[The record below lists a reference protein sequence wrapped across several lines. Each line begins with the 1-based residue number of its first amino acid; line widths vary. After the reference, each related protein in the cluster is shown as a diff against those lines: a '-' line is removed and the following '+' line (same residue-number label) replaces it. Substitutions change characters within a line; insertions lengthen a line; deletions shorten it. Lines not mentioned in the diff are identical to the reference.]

1 MQQIHN
7 EADIEQAIVLLEKKQ
22 QEEEAILRQQ
32 VVLIGESLMPITI
45 IKNTIKEAAAA
56 HDLKNDFFK
65 AIVGIT
71 AGYLTKVVLESTTDN
86 PAKKVVGTAVIYGVA
101 EMVVNNPDIIK
112 SVGKGVFNA
121 FKLNPTR

>member
-22 QEEEAILRQQ
+22 QEEEAILRHQ

-101 EMVVNNPDIIK
+101 QIAINNPEAVK
-112 SVGKGVFNA
+112 SAGRVVFNA
-121 FKLNPTR
+121 LRTKPSS

>member
-22 QEEEAILRQQ
+22 QVEEAILRQQ

>member
-45 IKNTIKEAAAA
+45 IKNTIKEAAAT

>member
-22 QEEEAILRQQ
+22 QEEEAILRHQ